1 MDIERAVEDFV
12 GKGKDLFRRRSCTF
26 SPSKRPVLRFR
37 SSAPTESSQSRL
49 LTDAR
54 TVEPSTT
61 MLMRTENQTKKP
73 DENVLLLGMW
83 SSHRRSVCHAPNL
96 ANPA

>member
-61 MLMRTENQTKKP
+61 MLMRTENQTKMFYCLECGAVIEDP
-73 DENVLLLGMW
+73 
-83 SSHRRSVCHAPNL
+83 SVTRQT
-96 ANPA
+96 